1 MISTPIQVNYEY
13 TNNLYKAKQ
22 WLNNLPDLFAADFE
36 VASKFTKKQKEVLKL
51 RLENCYNNEKQRILL
66 QQITSDGLSHPSLTY
81 ITHLSIG
88 WTDRDSYVIVCDTE
102 QIRELILN
110 FLVTTNKLQL
120 WHNSVFDFKHIKYH
134 TNVIPLNYLDTQLL
148 ARSILNDANSFN
160 DRTSL
165 KELMS
170 YAYGE
175 WALSKDDFTLEE
187 MWSESMIKYAAT
199 DSPATYKLYHD
210 ILEDLT
216 AWRI

>member
-1 MISTPIQVNYEY
+1 MEYPIAVNYEY

-110 FLVTTNKLQL
+110 FLITTNKLQL
-120 WHNSVFDFKHIKYH
+120 WHNSIFDFKHIKYH

-148 ARSILNDANSFN
+148 ARSILNDADSFK
-160 DRTSL
+160 DRTGL

-170 YAYGE
+170 YAYGS
-175 WALSKDDFTLEE
+175 WAVAKESFTLEE
-187 MWSESMIKYAAT
+187 MWDENMLRYTAT
-199 DSPATYKLYHD
+199 DPCATYKLYQD
-210 ILEDLT
+210 ILEGLEQ
-216 AWRI
+216 WKI

>member
-1 MISTPIQVNYEY
+1 MDSPIVVNYEY

>member
-1 MISTPIQVNYEY
+1 MDSPIVVNYEY

-66 QQITSDGLSHPSLTY
+66 QQITSDGLSHPSLTV
-81 ITHLSIG
+81 ITHLSVG

-110 FLVTTNKLQL
+110 FLITTNKLQL
-120 WHNSVFDFKHIKYH
+120 WHNSIFDFKHIKYH

-148 ARSILNDANSFN
+148 ARSILNDADSFK
-160 DRTSL
+160 DRTGL

-187 MWSESMIKYAAT
+187 MWNPNMIKYAAT
-199 DSPATYKLYHD
+199 DSPACFKLYSD
-210 ILEDLT
+210 IMIDLQK
-216 AWRI
+216 WKI

>member
-1 MISTPIQVNYEY
+1 MEYPIAVNYEY

-110 FLVTTNKLQL
+110 FLITTNKLQL
-120 WHNSVFDFKHIKYH
+120 WHNAIFDFKHIKYH
-134 TNVIPLNYLDTQLL
+134 TNTIPLNYLDTQLF

-165 KELMS
+165 KELMA
-170 YAYGE
+170 YAYGD

-187 MWSESMIKYAAT
+187 MWNPNMIKYAAT
-199 DSPATYKLYHD
+199 DSSSCFKLYSD
-210 ILEDLT
+210 IMIDLQK
-216 AWRI
+216 WKI

>member
-1 MISTPIQVNYEY
+1 MDSPIVVNYEY

-66 QQITSDGLSHPSLTY
+66 QQITSDGLSHPSLTV
-81 ITHLSIG
+81 ITHLSVG

-110 FLVTTNKLQL
+110 FLITTNKLQL
-120 WHNSVFDFKHIKYH
+120 WHNSIFDFKHIKYH

-148 ARSILNDANSFN
+148 AKSILNDADSFK
-160 DRTSL
+160 DRTGL

-170 YAYGE
+170 YAYGS
-175 WALSKDDFTLEE
+175 WAVAKESFTLEE
-187 MWSESMIKYAAT
+187 MWDENMLRYAAT
-199 DSPATYKLYHD
+199 DPCATYKLYQD
-210 ILEDLT
+210 ILEGLEQ
-216 AWRI
+216 WKI